1 MNKRLKLVIEN
12 KFKGK
17 NTLFSEAIGI
27 SPQHLQAYLT
37 GRSNPG
43 SEKIEKIG
51 KLGVNI
57 HWLVTGEGEM
67 EFQKP
72 ENEIIEL
79 KEENKKLRAIVSTVA
94 ESIEKYV
101 VKKED
106 VVKSDPGIVKPKI
119 HENKNSI
126 K

>member
-1 MNKRLKLVIEN
+1 MDKRLKLVIEK
-12 KFKGK
+12 KFRGK
-17 NTLFSEAIGI
+17 NTLFSDAIGI

-37 GRSNPG
+37 GRSSPG
-43 SEKIEKIG
+43 SEILEKIG

-101 VKKED
+101 VKKEV
-106 VVKSDPGIVKPKI
+106 VVKSDPGVVKPKI
-119 HENKNSI
+119 HEDKNS
-126 K
+126 KK